1 MIFFFI
7 LQYKTVIIY
16 IDMMI
21 QGGIVMD
28 RIKGRNSNFE
38 LLRIVSMF
46 MIVIWHFIIHS
57 GIYYNT
63 SGYSHIL
70 IQFVCALLMIHVNSF
85 VLLSGYFQSDKP
97 MK

>member
-28 RIKGRNSNFE
+28 KSKGRNSNFE
-38 LLRIVSMF
+38 LLRIVSML
-46 MIVIWHFIIHS
+46 MIVTWHVIVHS
-57 GIYYNT
+57 KAYDLT
-63 SGYSHIL
+63 SGSTHIL
-70 IQFVCALLMIHVNSF
+70 IQMFSALLMIHVNSF
-85 VLLSGYFQSDKP
+85 VLLSGYFQRDKP
-97 MK
+97 MI